1 MFDDDCN
8 VYFILE
14 YMTDGNLWQKW
25 KKQKVFDEKKASKII
40 LNVANAVHYLHDLE
54 IFHRDIKLENILMSK
69 VNYIFY

>member
-25 KKQKVFDEKKASKII
+25 KKQKVFDEKNYHIIEGDKIDNT
-40 LNVANAVHYLHDLE
+40 LD
-54 IFHRDIKLENILMSK
+54 R
-69 VNYIFY
+69 